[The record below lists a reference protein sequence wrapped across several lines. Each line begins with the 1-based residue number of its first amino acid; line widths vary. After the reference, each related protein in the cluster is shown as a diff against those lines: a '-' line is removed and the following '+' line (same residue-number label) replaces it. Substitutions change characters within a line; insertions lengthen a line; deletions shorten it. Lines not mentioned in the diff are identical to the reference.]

1 MAAKVGSRR
10 SSRGFTLVELVITLV
25 LLSALAVFVAPRLS
39 GVSDFQAR
47 GFHDETLALLRHA
60 QKSAIAQRRTV
71 CVLFA
76 ANSASLR
83 LDADRNAASGTDGC
97 EADLT
102 GPIAVVVG
110 NEGRGMSR
118 LVGEACDFTVSI
130 PMAGRVGSLNAG
142 VAWAVMAFEIVRQRS
157 TSRVQLAD
165 GRQPAE

>member
-102 GPIAVVVG
+102 GPRGETPAGITARGGVQYASTPGALRFDPLGRPSTGLSIQVAGAARQITVEAVTGFVH
-110 NEGRGMSR
+110 E
-118 LVGEACDFTVSI
+118 
-130 PMAGRVGSLNAG
+130 
-142 VAWAVMAFEIVRQRS
+142 
-157 TSRVQLAD
+157 
-165 GRQPAE
+165 